1 VSKSKKDFWD
11 LSKRFKASQS
21 IFNYC
26 NNNPNKKELLIERN
40 SKIDREIELKNVF
53 EYLKNIIN
61 E

>member
-11 LSKRFKASQS
+11 FSKRFKPSQG

-40 SKIDREIELKNVF
+40 SKIDREVELRNVF
-53 EYLKNIIN
+53 EYLKKIIY